1 MAPQMDMKM
10 SKQIPEITLN
20 AENFYKASIDKK
32 LSTIRL
38 GNKDISPGPA
48 FLVNDENQTKILVD
62 IWFVNHCL
70 LSDLEL
76 NDARLDGF
84 DTMEDL
90 KAELRRCY
98 QGLLQDREV
107 CTQVLFNVVE
117 EARVA

>member
-1 MAPQMDMKM
+1 MDMKM
-10 SKQIPEITLN
+10 NKQIPEITLN

-48 FLVNDENQTKILVD
+48 FLVNDENQAKILVD

-98 QGLLQDREV
+98 QRPLQEREV
-107 CTQVLFNVVE
+107 VTQVLFNVVE

>member
-1 MAPQMDMKM
+1 MNK
-10 SKQIPEITLN
+10 KIPEITLN
-20 AENFYKASIDKK
+20 AENFHKASIDKK

-48 FLVNDENQTKILVD
+48 FLVDTDSQAKLLVD

-90 KAELRRCY
+90 KAQLRRCY
-98 QGLLQDREV
+98 QCEIREREV
-107 CTQVLFNVVE
+107 VTQVLFNVVE

>member
-1 MAPQMDMKM
+1 MI
-10 SKQIPEITLN
+10 KQIPEITLN
-20 AENFYKASIDKK
+20 AESFYKASIDKK
-32 LSTIRL
+32 LSTICL

-48 FLVNDENQTKILVD
+48 LLVNDENQAKILVD

-98 QGLLQDREV
+98 QRAIEDREV
-107 CTQVLFNVVE
+107 VTQILFNVVE